1 MFRPKDRDGRFGGW
15 EAWDESAIALP
26 AGEAARA
33 IDRQS
38 LHGRSRASPRSRTEP
53 SRPQPPPATPATSA
67 LLHAALCTPAAMA
80 SALLSPLNNI
90 LAFLTPPPPPV
101 QDAAYDGFELT
112 WRFFVFRPARTSAV
126 PCSPAI
132 ASLTSPLSSPSLQK
146 RGVAPRRRAL
156 LRPLLLPWTA
166 QQRKQGKRLV
176 SFSPSRPLC
185 PIKHSPH
192 PLAPSRID
200 AHAPLYAQ
208 QFSRPTNAGLTAD
221 GYSDF
226 FTFSTGR
233 RAVAVLHTV
242 FTLRPRHDI
251 FQLAYQFA
259 YRNVYD
265 LQYNPADDVQ
275 LDFKLHPGVNVPD
288 FVWALVNKDELK
300 SIKDARWDLVSASF
314 LPPSRVC
321 MLISVCTDVY
331 QDHRQPG
338 CAQLADHHER
348 SAPFVLNTDPALVLT
363 SEGLEFADVTD
374 GVLKVA
380 GPVIVA
386 LNDPQVLPYFR
397 SLSVCP
403 PPPPLSFRFPHEA
416 PLVTGSFP
424 SNFQITDQPR
434 ERPDIAET
442 SREKHIIL
450 TLASPPASAAA
461 RTLPLVTAVFALVD
475 ALDRVTLRPE
485 TKAKLRKVREDF
497 ARAQKE
503 AAEKERREEVSRDC
517 VSWQR
522 HERGLHSMGTARTRA
537 RAHLL
542 SNLLPSFISLESSS
556 CFPAFL
562 TLFLH
567 LVRLISN
574 SSPTHLSFPRPWTPS
589 RRRRRRRKRT
599 GSRN

>member
-1 MFRPKDRDGRFGGW
+1 
-15 EAWDESAIALP
+15 
-26 AGEAARA
+26 
-33 IDRQS
+33 
-38 LHGRSRASPRSRTEP
+38 
-53 SRPQPPPATPATSA
+53 
-67 LLHAALCTPAAMA
+67 MA
-80 SALLSPLNNI
+80 SALLLSPLNNV

-112 WRFFVFRPARTSAV
+112 WRFFVF
-126 PCSPAI
+126 
-132 ASLTSPLSSPSLQK
+132 LFK
-146 RGVAPRRRAL
+146 NEAL
-156 LRPLLLPWTA
+156 LLAGVLFYVLCFYL
-166 QQRKQGKRLV
+166 GKRHNAN
-176 SFSPSRPLC
+176 R
-185 PIKHSPH
+185 
-192 PLAPSRID
+192 ANAWID

-226 FTFSTGR
+226 FSFSTGR

-251 FQLAYQFA
+251 FQLAYQLA

-288 FVWALVNKDELK
+288 FVWALVNKNELK
-300 SIKDARWDLVSASF
+300 SIKDARWDLTF
-314 LPPSRVC
+314 TRT
-321 MLISVCTDVY
+321 TD
-331 QDHRQPG
+331 
-338 CAQLADHHER
+338 
-348 SAPFVLNTDPALVLT
+348 NPAVPNSLT
-363 SEGLEFADVTD
+363 IMSEFADVTD

-380 GPVIVA
+380 GPVIAA

-397 SLSVCP
+397 SLS
-403 PPPPLSFRFPHEA
+403 
-416 PLVTGSFP
+416 
-424 SNFQITDQPR
+424 ITDQPR

-503 AAEKERREEVSRDC
+503 SAEKERREEALDAKQAAKKKAEEDRIAKLSATEQQKILERD
-517 VSWQR
+517 
-522 HERGLHSMGTARTRA
+522 
-537 RAHLL
+537 
-542 SNLLPSFISLESSS
+542 
-556 CFPAFL
+556 
-562 TLFLH
+562 
-567 LVRLISN
+567 
-574 SSPTHLSFPRPWTPS
+574 
-589 RRRRRRRKRT
+589 RKRSMRKT
-599 GSRN
+599 QSKVQARK